1 MTHMYGC
8 NSHGIRSLALYL
20 PLTTWIRTI
29 TWFCLD
35 LLSCIL
41 SKCEASL
48 GMLCMGKRHINLYN
62 NNNNNNNKY
71 HNVFNYLSFSE
82 CMERLVLHLGV
93 GCVLFCFNSSCMWLT
108 AKTKAFVTYR
118 RQVKRKQPA
127 LTKCDTSCSIH
138 SDKLR

>member
-1 MTHMYGC
+1 MLVKLWPASVKQHLVSMTHMYVC

-62 NNNNNNNKY
+62 NNINLDILMHISLYVQVYINLLIAKNNYFVIMSTIRQSCKISNFHPYKQITHVHPDSC
-71 HNVFNYLSFSE
+71 HNY
-82 CMERLVLHLGV
+82 
-93 GCVLFCFNSSCMWLT
+93 
-108 AKTKAFVTYR
+108 
-118 RQVKRKQPA
+118 
-127 LTKCDTSCSIH
+127 
-138 SDKLR
+138 